1 MTAIGVYDAKTQL
14 PKLLDRVSR
23 GERFTITKHGR
34 PVAEL
39 IPAGAAAAPDVK
51 QVIQQMQE
59 WQEREGAARP
69 PGRRNREP
77 REEGKRVHDRQGERR
92 CLGARKGGRKQK

>member
-1 MTAIGVYDAKTQL
+1 LTAIGVYDAKTQL

-23 GERFTITKHGR
+23 GERFVITKRGR

-39 IPAGAAAAPDVK
+39 IPAREVGAPNVK

-59 WQEREGAARP
+59 WQEREGP
-69 PGRRNREP
+69 MLGPGLTIRKL
-77 REEGKRVHDRQGERR
+77 REEGRR
-92 CLGARKGGRKQK
+92 C

>member
-23 GERFTITKHGR
+23 GERFLITRHGR

-39 IPAGAAAAPDVK
+39 VPARAEAAPDVMEI
-51 QVIQQMQE
+51 IQLMEE
-59 WQEREGAARP
+59 WQERDGPTLGPGLTARELRQE
-69 PGRRNREP
+69 GRRF
-77 REEGKRVHDRQGERR
+77 
-92 CLGARKGGRKQK
+92 

>member
-23 GERFTITKHGR
+23 GERFLITKHGR

-39 IPAGAAAAPDVK
+39 VPVAAEPAVDVK
-51 QVIQQMQE
+51 EIIEQMEQ
-59 WQEREGAARP
+59 WQEREGPTLGPGLTIRDLRED
-69 PGRRNREP
+69 GRRF
-77 REEGKRVHDRQGERR
+77 
-92 CLGARKGGRKQK
+92 

>member
-59 WQEREGAARP
+59 WQEREGP
-69 PGRRNREP
+69 TLGPGLTIREL
-77 REEGKRVHDRQGERR
+77 REEGRR
-92 CLGARKGGRKQK
+92 F

>member
-23 GERFTITKHGR
+23 GERFVITKYGR

-39 IPAGAAAAPDVK
+39 MPAGAERAPDVK
-51 QVIQQMQE
+51 QIIQQMKE
-59 WQEREGAARP
+59 WQEREGP
-69 PGRRNREP
+69 TLGPGLTIRQLRE
-77 REEGKRVHDRQGERR
+77 
-92 CLGARKGGRKQK
+92 